1 MAVIGIGLDVV
12 ESTRAKALLERHGE
26 RIMAR
31 VLTEEEAGYVRS
43 LADPV
48 PAFAARLAAK
58 EAVYKALQVLPGARA
73 VGWREIGVHRLPD
86 GRPEIVLTGHA
97 QELLSPHRVQIH
109 ISISHSHDVAA
120 AVAILEG

>member
-1 MAVIGIGLDVV
+1 MAIVSIGLDVV
-12 ESTRAKALLERHGE
+12 ESFRARTLLDRHGD
-26 RIMAR
+26 RIIDR
-31 VLTEEEAGYVRS
+31 LLTEEEAGYVRS

-86 GRPEIVLTGHA
+86 GRPEIVLSGHA
-97 QELLSPHRVQIH
+97 AVLLQPHHVLIH
-109 ISISHSHDVAA
+109 ISLSHSHDVAA
-120 AVAILEG
+120 AVAILED